1 MKVDPPLLGVA
12 EVKPTHLAR
21 SDQGECEGDP
31 SPSPLRLMFGG
42 LEEAASSP
50 ALRFSLSLKLSP
62 LMTDAQFGRELEEDE
77 VLRINLILKR
87 RATRYIAAAEE
98 DWLYPEQRAST
109 THWSKLDNDWFLLPH
124 LWKVQ
129 FTTGFVAGYQDGSRF
144 AMDEYGLPPGHPE
157 YADKQRAEKEWDLHQ
172 RAQRAW
178 ARKRAG
184 RSVAHVDDTMKSDR
198 VGDELMREYLEG
210 QGIRPRPKP
219 RGQPA
224 DADLRIDRRP
234 SPQS

>member
-1 MKVDPPLLGVA
+1 
-12 EVKPTHLAR
+12 
-21 SDQGECEGDP
+21 
-31 SPSPLRLMFGG
+31 MFGG